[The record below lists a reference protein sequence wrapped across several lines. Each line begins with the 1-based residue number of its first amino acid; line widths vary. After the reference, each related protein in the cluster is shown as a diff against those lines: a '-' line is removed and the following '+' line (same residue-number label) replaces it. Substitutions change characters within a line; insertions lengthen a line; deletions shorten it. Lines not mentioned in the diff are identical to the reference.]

1 MRNFGPLFSQFILR
15 ALLREKVRTAIAVLG
30 IALGVAVMI
39 AVRMANRSVT
49 DSFRAGVDAVSGQA
63 ALRILG
69 TAGRFDE
76 QRLAGLNWLAD
87 FGTVSPVVESYAR
100 LVPPGHSGPTL
111 DRRDRGELF
120 RVLGVDALADSPIRH
135 YRLLKTNRDDREPS
149 PHELMQLLVDPQVLV
164 ITERFSR
171 RSGLQIGQAIRL
183 SFGSRQQN
191 FRVGGLLRDEG
202 PARALDGNFILMD
215 IAAAQ
220 EAMQKLGQ
228 MDYVDIKLRPGLDV
242 DQAALAVRRRLP
254 EGLTVEPP
262 GARFERAETMIAAFH
277 FNLAALSG
285 IALLVG
291 LFLIY
296 NTVTV
301 SVASRREEIGMLQ
314 AVGASRRMVVSLFLA
329 EAAVIAAI
337 GSVLGLALGSWL
349 AGSAVLATATTV
361 ETFYIAEVAR
371 TSARAL
377 SPTVGEIALAVG
389 VTIPLALIAAAVPAA
404 WAAGVR
410 PVEVIFGAGRLM
422 RGVRPPR
429 RLLAWASLLLAT
441 GWLLTR
447 AGPVNGRP
455 LFGFAA
461 QLLLTLGG
469 SLMVPAALWLAC
481 RVIRGRLAW
490 RLPVMWIPG
499 YLAAANL
506 QGAVSRVSISV
517 AALAVS
523 LGMMVAVAVMVGSFR
538 DTVVYWLNTTLR
550 ADLFVR
556 PAMLASSVMEARM
569 DASAIARIRRDPDVA
584 TTGWFTSRQIP
595 YGQYDVRLAASD
607 VTTILDQRVLEFK
620 SPGDARQAAHR
631 TIGSDEVL
639 VSESF
644 SLRFGKQPGD
654 MLELPT
660 PDGNRRFRVAAVY
673 YDYASNQGT
682 VLLDGQTFRRHFRDD
697 PGASPTNLS
706 IYVRPGADPE
716 TVRTRLAR
724 EVGADQDLYF
734 ATADNVRREAMRV
747 FDSTFTIT
755 YALEL
760 IAIVIAGLGV
770 VSTLITLIYERQRDI
785 ALLSLVGAT
794 PRQVRHMVVV
804 EAVLVGGVSQL
815 VGLFIGLLLALV
827 LIYVINV
834 QSFGWTIQFHLPLGF
849 LLQSTLAI
857 LAASGLCGLYPASR
871 AANIHALDIV
881 REE

>member
-1 MRNFGPLFSQFILR
+1 MRNFPTLFSQFILR
-15 ALLREKVRTAIAVLG
+15 ALLRQKVRTAVAVLG

-63 ALRILG
+63 SLRIRG
-69 TAGRFDE
+69 VTGRFDE
-76 QRLAGLNWLAD
+76 QRLAGLAWLVD

-100 LVPPGHSGPTL
+100 LVPPAQMGPTL
-111 DRRDRGELF
+111 DRRDRGDLF
-120 RVLGVDALADSPIRH
+120 RVLGVDALADTPIRH
-135 YRLLKTNRDDREPS
+135 YRLLKTSRDHREPS
-149 PHELMQLLVDPQVLV
+149 PHELMQLLVDPHVLV
-164 ITERFSR
+164 LTDRFSR
-171 RSGLQIGQAIRL
+171 RSGVQIGDHVRL
-183 SFGSRQQN
+183 SFGARQLD
-191 FRVGGLLRDEG
+191 FRVAGLLLDEG

-228 MDYVDIKLRPGLDV
+228 IDYVDIKLRPGRDV
-242 DQAALAVRRRLP
+242 DQSAAELQRRLP
-254 EGLTVEPP
+254 AGLTVEPP
-262 GARFERAETMIAAFH
+262 GARFERAQTMIAAFH

-314 AVGASRRMVVSLFLA
+314 ALGATRSLVVVLFLA
-329 EAAVIAAI
+329 EAALIASIGTVI
-337 GSVLGLALGSWL
+337 GLALGMWL

-371 TSARAL
+371 NSAQAL
-377 SPTVGEIALAVG
+377 SPTAGEIALAIG
-389 VTIPLALIAAAVPAA
+389 VTLPLALLSAAVPAA
-404 WAAGVR
+404 WAAGYR
-410 PVEVIFGAGRLM
+410 PVEVIFGAGR
-422 RGVRPPR
+422 RRRSARPPR
-429 RLLAWASLLLAT
+429 RLFALAMLLFAA
-441 GWLLTR
+441 GWLLTL
-447 AGPVNGRP
+447 AGPIDGRP
-455 LFGFAA
+455 VFGFAA
-461 QLLLTLGG
+461 QLLFTLAGA
-469 SLMVPAALWLAC
+469 LIVPGALWLAC
-481 RVIRGRLAW
+481 WTIRSRVAW

-499 YLAAANL
+499 YLAASNL

-523 LGMMVAVAVMVGSFR
+523 LGMMVAVSVMVGSFR

-569 DASAIARIRRDPDVA
+569 DAPAIARIRRDPDVVN
-584 TTGWFTSRQIP
+584 TGWFTSRQIP
-595 YGQYDVRLAASD
+595 YGQADVRLAASD
-607 VTTILDQRVLEFK
+607 VATILDQRVIEFK
-620 SPGDARQAAHR
+620 SPRNARECAR
-631 TIGSDEVL
+631 RVIDEGHVL

-644 SLRFGKQPGD
+644 SLRFNKHPGD
-654 MLELPT
+654 VLELPT
-660 PDGNRRFRVAAVY
+660 PDGPRTFQVAAVY

-682 VLLDGQTFRRHFRDD
+682 VLLDGQTFHRYYHDD
-697 PGASPTNLS
+697 AGASPTNLS
-706 IYVRPGADPE
+706 IYLRPGADPE
-716 TVRTRLAR
+716 TVRSRLAR

-770 VSTLITLIYERQRDI
+770 ISTLITLIYERQRDI

-794 PRQVRHMVVV
+794 PRQVRRMVVV

-815 VGLFIGLLLALV
+815 VGLIIGLLLALV

-849 LLQSTLAI
+849 LFHTTLLI
-857 LAASGLCGLYPASR
+857 LVVSALCGLYPASR
-871 AANIHALDIV
+871 AANVHALEFA

>member
-1 MRNFGPLFSQFILR
+1 MRNFAPLFNQFILR
-15 ALLREKVRTAIAVLG
+15 ALLRQKVRTAVAVLG

-49 DSFRAGVDAVSGQA
+49 ESFRAGVDAVSGQA
-63 ALRILG
+63 SLRIRG
-69 TAGRFDE
+69 ATGRFDE
-76 QRLAGLNWLAD
+76 QRLAGLAWLVD

-100 LVPPGHSGPTL
+100 LVPPDRIGPTL
-111 DRRDRGELF
+111 DRQDRGELF
-120 RVLGVDALADSPIRH
+120 RVLGVDALADTPIRH
-135 YRLLKTNRDDREPS
+135 YRLLKTSRENREPS
-149 PHELMQLLVDPQVLV
+149 PHELMQLLVDPHVLV
-164 ITERFSR
+164 LTDRFSR
-171 RSGLQIGQAIRL
+171 RSGVQIGDRIRL
-183 SFGSRQQN
+183 SFGARQLE
-191 FRVGGLLRDEG
+191 FRVGGLLLDEG

-220 EAMQKLGQ
+220 QSMQKLGQ
-228 MDYVDIKLRPGLDV
+228 IDYVDIKLRPGRDV
-242 DQAALAVRRRLP
+242 DQAAAELRRRLP
-254 EGLTVEPP
+254 EGLTIEPP
-262 GARFERAETMIAAFH
+262 GARVERGETMIAAFH

-314 AVGASRRMVVSLFLA
+314 AVGASRSLVVVLFLA
-329 EAAVIAAI
+329 EAALIA
-337 GSVLGLALGSWL
+337 SVGTVFGLALGSWL

-371 TSARAL
+371 ASAQAL
-377 SPTVGEIALAVG
+377 SPTWGEIVLAIG
-389 VTIPLALIAAAVPAA
+389 VTIPLALLSAAVPAA
-404 WAAGVR
+404 WAAGYR
-410 PVEVIFGAGRLM
+410 PVEVIFGAGRRM
-422 RGVRPPR
+422 RSARPPR
-429 RLLAWASLLLAT
+429 RFLALAMLLFAA

-447 AGPVNGRP
+447 AGPIDGRP
-455 LFGFAA
+455 VFGFAA
-461 QLLLTLGG
+461 QLLLTLAGA
-469 SLMVPAALWLAC
+469 LIVPGALWLAC
-481 RVIRGRLAW
+481 RMIRSRLAW

-499 YLAAANL
+499 YLAASNL

-523 LGMMVAVAVMVGSFR
+523 LGMMVAVSVMVGSFR

-569 DASAIARIRRDPDVA
+569 DAPAIARIRRDPDVV

-595 YGQYDVRLAASD
+595 YGQADVRLAASD
-607 VTTILDQRVLEFK
+607 VATILDQRVIEFK
-620 SPGDARQAAHR
+620 SPRNARESARRA
-631 TIGSDEVL
+631 IDEGHVL

-654 MLELPT
+654 TLDLPT
-660 PDGNRRFRVAAVY
+660 PDGPRTFQVAAVY

-682 VLLDGQTFRRHFRDD
+682 VLLDGQIFRRHYHDD
-697 PGASPTNLS
+697 AGASPTNLS
-706 IYVRPGADPE
+706 IYLRPGADPE

-794 PRQVRHMVVV
+794 PRQVRRMVVV

-815 VGLFIGLLLALV
+815 VGLIIGLLLALV

-849 LLQSTLAI
+849 LLQTTVLI
-857 LAASGLCGLYPASR
+857 LAVSALCGLYPASR
-871 AANIHALDIV
+871 AANIHALEIV